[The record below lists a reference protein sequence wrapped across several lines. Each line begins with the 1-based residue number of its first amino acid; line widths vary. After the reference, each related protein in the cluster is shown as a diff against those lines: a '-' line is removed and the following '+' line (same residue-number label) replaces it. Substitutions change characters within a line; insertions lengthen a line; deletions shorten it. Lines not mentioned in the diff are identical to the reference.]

1 VRDTEGLSEPVAACP
16 GRAVAAHASYKRGDE
31 CYRSTMSFTQ
41 IHDGPHVTSAKR
53 RIERQLAGPREDL
66 ERPMFGADD
75 IRVEMADRVQAIDGC
90 TC

>member
-1 VRDTEGLSEPVAACP
+1 
-16 GRAVAAHASYKRGDE
+16 
-31 CYRSTMSFTQ
+31 MSFTQ